1 MTLFYQLTEAELNEL
16 GMVRGQ
22 VALMADVMGQCGPGH
37 VNIEHVGSF
46 LDGVLDKVRAVTAAV
61 EERDVCRKGVSP
73 EMLTQVLRFAAG
85 EDVSAECMQDLGN
98 QLLQAMQEEP
108 AFADAVRPFY
118 AVLAQ
123 RSRKAQP
130 TGAKPAQP
138 RKRRSREKL
147 VAEGVAA

>member
-1 MTLFYQLTEAELNEL
+1 MTLFYQLTETELNEL

-22 VALMADVMGQCGPGH
+22 VALMADVMGQCGTGH
-37 VNIEHVGSF
+37 VNIEDVCSF

-61 EERDVCRKGVSP
+61 EERDVFRKGVSA

-85 EDVSAECMQDLGN
+85 EDISADSMQDLGD
-98 QLLQAMQEEP
+98 QLLQAMQDEP

-130 TGAKPAQP
+130 TDAKPAQP
-138 RKRRSREKL
+138 RKRRSRAHL
-147 VAEGVAA
+147 AGVGAAA

>member
-22 VALMADVMGQCGPGH
+22 VALMADVMGQCGKGH

-46 LDGVLDKVRAVTAAV
+46 LNGVLDKMCAVTAAV
-61 EERDVCRKGVSP
+61 EERNICRKGVPP
-73 EMLTQVLRFAAG
+73 EMLTQVLRFASG
-85 EDVSAECMQDLGN
+85 EDVSAESMKDLGD

-123 RSRKAQP
+123 RSRKARP
-130 TGAKPAQP
+130 TSAKPAQS
-138 RKRRSREKL
+138 RQRRSRAHL
-147 VAEGVAA
+147 AGEGAAA

>member
-22 VALMADVMGQCGPGH
+22 VALMVDLLGQCGTGH
-37 VNIEHVGSF
+37 VNIEHVHSF
-46 LDGVLDKVRAVTAAV
+46 LDGVLDKMLAVTAAV
-61 EERDVCRKGVSP
+61 EERDTCRKGLSA

-85 EDVSAECMQDLGN
+85 EDVSAENMQDLGD

-108 AFADAVRPFY
+108 SFAAAVNLFY
-118 AVLAQ
+118 ALMAQ

-130 TGAKPAQP
+130 TGVKPAQS
-138 RKRRSREKL
+138 RQRRSRAHLAGEGA
-147 VAEGVAA
+147 VA

>member
-22 VALMADVMGQCGPGH
+22 VALMADVMGQCGKGH

-46 LDGVLDKVRAVTAAV
+46 LDGVLEKMCAVTAAV
-61 EERDVCRKGVSP
+61 EERDVCHKGVSA

-85 EDVSAECMQDLGN
+85 EDVSAECMQELGD

-118 AVLAQ
+118 AVLVQ
-123 RSRKAQP
+123 RNQKAQT
-130 TGAKPAQP
+130 TGAKLAQP
-138 RKRRSREKL
+138 RKRRSRAHL
-147 VAEGVAA
+147 AGEGVAA